1 MLLIS
6 KIPMNENSGEVNDFA
21 VDLEI
26 VQATQSAIDEVLP
39 NLVASAWTPCDIEK
53 IEFGNKNQVEDT
65 NIYGQAVHNL
75 FSTLGISEMIFNG
88 EKSGSVGL
96 KHSITVDMTLPLELL
111 KRIEANIQRYV
122 HLNISE
128 EWDFKFHQVSVF
140 NKDEYLSQLKDQ
152 ATLGLPVKMDYA
164 TAGGKTPYEVM
175 NDTYTENAL
184 GFMDLWKPL
193 NNSYVQSGK
202 EGGGQVKKDDQ
213 IADSTIATRD
223 GEKNEGT
230 KAGK

>member
-1 MLLIS
+1 M
-6 KIPMNENSGEVNDFA
+6 
-21 VDLEI
+21 
-26 VQATQSAIDEVLP
+26 
-39 NLVASAWTPCDIEK
+39 
-53 IEFGNKNQVEDT
+53 
-65 NIYGQAVHNL
+65 
-75 FSTLGISEMIFNG
+75 
-88 EKSGSVGL
+88 
-96 KHSITVDMTLPLELL
+96 
-111 KRIEANIQRYV
+111 

-213 IADSTIATRD
+213 IADSTIETRD
-223 GEKNEGT
+223 SEKNEGT